1 MPDAFLPASVRAW
14 RLGIAIGVVAAA
26 AAAPAGGALLL
37 AMQAAAATPDSTA
50 AGTPTGAGT
59 TPPAG
64 FTRVDRKLTYT
75 KLENRLTLREPFN
88 AAKGKVRVVSFLSPT
103 CPRCQA
109 AATDIQRHFLAKNPS
124 DEFRLFAVWLPATD
138 TDTEE
143 SLLTA
148 MHLIPDPR
156 VQHFWDAD
164 RVLNA
169 QLLDAVAFEVQM
181 RIFDLHLLYDRET
194 VWEKRLPRPGYFL
207 HEVKGLSGPP
217 WNIQV
222 FVLEVEHALKHEPFS
237 SMSR

>member
-1 MPDAFLPASVRAW
+1 MRASRV
-14 RLGIAIGVVAAA
+14 GIAIGLIAAA
-26 AAAPAGGALLL
+26 AAASSGGAPPL
-37 AMQAAAATPDSTA
+37 AMQGAAATPDSA
-50 AGTPTGAGT
+50 ATGTPAGAGNA
-59 TPPAG
+59 PPAG

-109 AATDIQRHFLAKNPS
+109 AVADIQRHFLAKNPS
-124 DEFRLFAVWLPATD
+124 DDFRLFAVWLPATD
-138 TDTEE
+138 ADTEE

-148 MHLIPDPR
+148 MQLIPDPR
-156 VQHFWDAD
+156 VQHYWDVD

-169 QLLDAVAFEVQM
+169 QLLDAVAFEIQM

-194 VWEKRLPRPGYFL
+194 MWEKRLPRPGYFL

-217 WNIQV
+217 WSIQA
-222 FVLEVEHALKHEPFS
+222 FVLEVEQALKHEPFS